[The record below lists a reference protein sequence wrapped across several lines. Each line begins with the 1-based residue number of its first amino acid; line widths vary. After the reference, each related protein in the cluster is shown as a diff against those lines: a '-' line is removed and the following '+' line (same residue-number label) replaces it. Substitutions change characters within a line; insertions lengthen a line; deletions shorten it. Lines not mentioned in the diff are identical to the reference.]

1 MKMIKTILW
10 LFLSMVALAVLA
22 GCGDYNGPYPFRQ
35 DLGNVTRVEIY
46 QYNHALQEQKL
57 IAQLSDSDLQQF
69 LSELDDLHVGT
80 YGMGDHPRSYG
91 LLIICLVYADG
102 EIEKIGLTNIG
113 YITSD
118 GREELTHYLY
128 DAKELFDLLAKYVDS
143 EILSDLRDEYP
154 GAFP

>member
-1 MKMIKTILW
+1 
-10 LFLSMVALAVLA
+10 MVALAVLA